1 MRQWGPHL
9 AIAVR
14 PAASLL
20 TIACGDAS
28 ARGSRLLRLGLGS
41 DP

>member
-20 TIACGDAS
+20 TIAGG